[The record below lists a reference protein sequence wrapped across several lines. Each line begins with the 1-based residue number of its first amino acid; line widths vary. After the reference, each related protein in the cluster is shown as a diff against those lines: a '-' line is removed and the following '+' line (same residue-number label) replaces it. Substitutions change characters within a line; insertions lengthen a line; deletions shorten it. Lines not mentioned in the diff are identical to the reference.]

1 MTEKQVHLLI
11 VEDEVPLREAT
22 AERLE
27 EHGYLV
33 VQTGSG
39 EEALEKLADFAF
51 DVVITDLRLPRMM
64 PLLRNSESNCGR
76 MRQCERD
83 ALPKSMSA
91 EQK

>member
-33 VQTGSG
+33 VQSGSG
-39 EEALEKLADFAF
+39 EEALEILADFAF
-51 DVVITDLRLPRMM
+51 DVVIT
-64 PLLRNSESNCGR
+64 
-76 MRQCERD
+76 
-83 ALPKSMSA
+83 
-91 EQK
+91 